1 MGKTVERVVF
11 DATPQFKRKRT
22 AAYARASVGT
32 DAMKHS
38 LAAQVS
44 YYSKLIQ
51 KNPEWEYCGVYA
63 DEALTGTKDD
73 RRNFQRLLADCRAGR
88 IDVVI
93 TKSIS
98 RFARN
103 TVTLLETVRE
113 LKDLGIDIYFEEQN
127 IRTLSSEGELLLTLL
142 ASFAQAESLSVSEN
156 IKWRIR
162 KDFEN
167 GELMG
172 LRFML
177 GYNIKKGEITVNEE
191 EAEIIREIF
200 ARAVRGDSLESISRW
215 LKENNVVGVRGGTIT
230 ATRARDILESK
241 KYTGNALLQKTS
253 TNNHLEK
260 KRVPNRGEL
269 PMYYAEG
276 THEDIDD
283 METFEKAQARLKE
296 IRESFSGRNAPK
308 RTAFTGVIR
317 CAKCG
322 DTFARAYNHK
332 AVWQC
337 HTYRHKG
344 RDVCDGKQVPEEIL
358 KRRCC
363 EALGTEEFDE
373 DVFQARVTSI
383 QADNDSESNILTFI
397 LSDGRTTVK
406 RWQNPSRSESWT
418 PEMKAKAREAGKRKG
433 GRKNA

>member
-11 DATPQFKRKRT
+11 DAVPQFSRKKV
-22 AAYARASVGT
+22 AAYARVSTGK
-32 DAMKHS
+32 DAMLHS

-44 YYSKLIQ
+44 YYSKMMQ
-51 KNPEWEYCGVYA
+51 QNPDWEYCGVYA

-73 RRNFQRLLADCRAGR
+73 RRNFQRLLTECRAGR
-88 IDVVI
+88 IDLII

-113 LKDLGIDIYFEEQN
+113 LKGIGVDVFFEEQN
-127 IRTLSSEGELLLTLL
+127 IHTLSSEGELLLTLL
-142 ASFAQAESLSVSEN
+142 ASFAQAESLSASEN
-156 IKWRIR
+156 QKWRYR
-162 KDFEN
+162 KGFEN

-177 GYNIKKGEITVNEE
+177 GYNIKKGEITVNEDQ
-191 EAEIIREIF
+191 AEIIREIF

-215 LKENNVVGVRGGTIT
+215 LKENNVAGAMGGTIT
-230 ATRARDILESK
+230 ATRVRNILENE
-241 KYTGNALLQKTS
+241 KYTGNALLQKTY

-260 KRVPNRGEL
+260 KRMPNHGEL

-276 THEDIDD
+276 THDAIID

-296 IRESFSGRNAPK
+296 IRESCSGRKAPK
-308 RTAFTGVIR
+308 RSAFTSLIR

-322 DTFARAYNHK
+322 ATFVRAYNHK

-337 HTYRHKG
+337 STYRHEG
-344 RDVCDGKQVPEEIL
+344 RDVCDGKQIPEEIL
-358 KRRCC
+358 KRICC
-363 EALGTEEFDE
+363 EVLGTEVFDE
-373 DVFQARVTSI
+373 DAFRALVTSI

-397 LSDGRTTVK
+397 LSDGKTTVK
-406 RWQNPSRSESWT
+406 RWQNPSRRDSWT

-433 GRKNA
+433 GRKDA

>member
-1 MGKTVERVVF
+1 
-11 DATPQFKRKRT
+11 
-22 AAYARASVGT
+22 
-32 DAMKHS
+32 
-38 LAAQVS
+38 
-44 YYSKLIQ
+44 
-51 KNPEWEYCGVYA
+51 
-63 DEALTGTKDD
+63 
-73 RRNFQRLLADCRAGR
+73 
-88 IDVVI
+88 
-93 TKSIS
+93 
-98 RFARN
+98 
-103 TVTLLETVRE
+103 
-113 LKDLGIDIYFEEQN
+113 
-127 IRTLSSEGELLLTLL
+127 
-142 ASFAQAESLSVSEN
+142 
-156 IKWRIR
+156 
-162 KDFEN
+162 
-167 GELMG
+167 MG

-200 ARAVRGDSLESISRW
+200 ARAFRGDSLESISRW
-215 LKENNVVGVRGGTIT
+215 LKDNNVAGVRGGTIT
-230 ATRARDILESK
+230 ATRVRDIPESE
-241 KYTGNALLQKTS
+241 KYTGNALLQKTH

-358 KRRCC
+358 KRLCC

-418 PEMKAKAREAGKRKG
+418 PEMKAKEREAGKRKE